1 MIDSFLSFYKDNEQ
15 KANTWFESL
24 STSLDLPVYTSV
36 DIRDSG
42 YKASSIDTNLFPAG
56 FNNLCH
62 VSIRN
67 AVEKFKTAILSK
79 ASECKHIL
87 IICEEHTRNKW
98 YLENIHTL
106 DKIANDAGLSNNDRY
121 VYVCKRP

>member
-1 MIDSFLSFYKDNEQ
+1 MIDSFLSFYKDNEKQ
-15 KANTWFESL
+15 ANEWFDSL

-79 ASECKHIL
+79 SFL
-87 IICEEHTRNKW
+87 IITIVKPEGP
-98 YLENIHTL
+98 IFF
-106 DKIANDAGLSNNDRY
+106 
-121 VYVCKRP
+121 